1 MINDENS
8 NIYKA
13 PEDRVNPQNV
23 TSDDEKEFLSAKD
36 NRKKEVLNDS
46 IDFSKEVKDPAL
58 IEKQKRVNNLY
69 FFLFLILIDA
79 ALLGYIIYLLVTIFI
94 SL

>member
-13 PEDRVNPQNV
+13 PEDRVNPLNV

-36 NRKKEVLNDS
+36 NGKKEVLNDS
-46 IDFSKEVKDPAL
+46 IDFSKEVKDPVL

-69 FFLFLILIDA
+69 LFLFLILIDA

>member
-36 NRKKEVLNDS
+36 NGKKEVLNDS

-58 IEKQKRVNNLY
+58 IEKQKRANNLY
-69 FFLFLILIDA
+69 LFLFLILIDA

>member
-36 NRKKEVLNDS
+36 NGKKEALNDS
-46 IDFSKEVKDPAL
+46 INFSKEVKDPAL

-69 FFLFLILIDA
+69 LFLFLILIDA